1 MPSLTRIINQVPS
14 KIRYFT
20 LQEATAALPR
30 IRGHMRRVFQL
41 HSLLR
46 TTAEQL
52 SDLHVAVTPDLLA
65 AHDAVELPQSA
76 IPTLA
81 TARALYACIR
91 DELEAIHST
100 GAQVKDVER
109 GLVDF
114 RSYRDGADVV
124 LLCWHI
130 GERDIAHYHEPDK
143 GFQARKP
150 LGAHV
155 FLSEPLNVQR
165 V

>member
-1 MPSLTRIINQVPS
+1 M
-14 KIRYFT
+14 
-20 LQEATAALPR
+20 
-30 IRGHMRRVFQL
+30 HRVFQL

-52 SDLHVAVTPDLLA
+52 SDVHIAVTPDLLA
-65 AHDAVELPQSA
+65 TNDTVELPQSA
-76 IPTLA
+76 IPVLA

-91 DELEAIHST
+91 DELEAIHT
-100 GAQVKDVER
+100 IGAQVKDVEK

-114 RSYRDGADVV
+114 QSYRDGTDEV

-130 GERDIAHYHEPDK
+130 GERTITHYHDPDK

-150 LGAHV
+150 LGTHL
-155 FLSEPLNVQR
+155 FLSKRLNVQR